1 MYTLY
6 VKYYGKF
13 HYFKYVFYVFF
24 SVYMLAILPVF
35 HRRSTYDFP
44 ILFLY
49 KFKSRFL
56 KT

>member
-24 SVYMLAILPVF
+24 SVYMLAILLVF

-49 KFKSRFL
+49 KFKSIFL

>member
-24 SVYMLAILPVF
+24 SVYMLATLPVF

-44 ILFLY
+44 IYFFINLRVYF
-49 KFKSRFL
+49 
-56 KT
+56 